1 MIWQRKSSI
10 RERGTHESYRILPQ
24 ETDLKLLGARLLTAA
39 EYEACRKL
47 IPISFDVSL
56 WLKDAGERRGEAA
69 YVYTN
74 NTANLS
80 GMNTDYSLGIRPAI
94 EYDPEGA
101 ELKDGYRVEINGKMF
116 TVVKQGV
123 LLADEVIGWG
133 PFRKDKFAPDCGDY
147 EASDIKKTIDE
158 WYSKEIVGEKR

>member
-1 MIWQRKSSI
+1 MRVK
-10 RERGTHESYRILPQ
+10 EFLPQ
-24 ETDLKLLGARLLTAA
+24 EAELKILGARLLTAA
-39 EYEACRKL
+39 EYEACRKM
-47 IPISFDVSL
+47 IPVSFDVSL

-80 GMNTDYSLGIRPAI
+80 GMNTDYSLGIRPAL
-94 EYDPEGA
+94 EYDPEVA

-123 LLADEVIGWG
+123 LLSDEVIGWG
-133 PFRKDKFAPDCGDY
+133 PFRTDKFAPDCGDY
-147 EASDIKKTIDE
+147 EVSDIKKTVDE
-158 WYSKEIVGEKR
+158 WFSKEIAGETV